1 MIILIKIINIINTY
15 CNMNDTNIIGNKY
28 KLIKQIGSGSFG
40 SIFEGINIRTSEKVA
55 IKIEL
60 ISDDLKLLQHESN
73 IYRILASV
81 EGIPKIKWYGKDET
95 KYYMVI
101 DLFGKS
107 LQDFL
112 DRSKKMSLKLVLQI
126 GVNILT
132 ILMKIHD
139 NGFIHRDIKPEN
151 FLLTLNKPIKVVLID
166 FGLCKPYL
174 LNNKHIEF
182 KYKNKFL
189 GTLNFASINTHN
201 LYEQSRRDD
210 LESLAYMLIYFYFGK
225 LDWINDEYQDT
236 FELENNYVRSMKKLL
251 NNDNNTPK
259 VLLDFYKNTTNLEF
273 EEKPKYE
280 KYIDSFRQELDNL
293 Q

>member
-1 MIILIKIINIINTY
+1 
-15 CNMNDTNIIGNKY
+15 MNDTNIIIGNKY

-40 SIFEGINIRTSEKVA
+40 SIFEGINIRTNEKVA

-60 ISDDLKLLQHESN
+60 ISDELKLLKHESN

-95 KYYMVI
+95 NYYMVI

-107 LQDFL
+107 LQDLL
-112 DRSKKMSLKLVLQI
+112 DKSRKLSLKVVLQI
-126 GVNILT
+126 GINIVN

-151 FLLTLNKPIKVVLID
+151 FLLTLNKPTKVVLID
-166 FGLCKPYL
+166 FGISKHYL
-174 LNNKHIEF
+174 INNKHIEF
-182 KYKNKFL
+182 KVKNKFL
-189 GTLNFASINTHN
+189 GTLNFASINTHK

-210 LESLAYMLIYFYFGK
+210 LESVAYMLIYLFFGE
-225 LDWINDEYQDT
+225 LEWMDT
-236 FELENNYVRSMKKLL
+236 VSENNSISFKEFESENNYVRSKKELIAIAH
-251 NNDNNTPK
+251 NNIPN
-259 VLLDFYKNTTNLEF
+259 VLLEFYEKTRKLEF
-273 EEKPKYE
+273 EERPNYE
-280 KYIDSFRQELDNL
+280 QYIDSFREELNKTNNYL

>member
-1 MIILIKIINIINTY
+1 
-15 CNMNDTNIIGNKY
+15 MNDTNIIVGNKY
-28 KLIKQIGSGSFG
+28 KIIKQIGSGSFG
-40 SIFEGINIRTSEKVA
+40 SIFEGMNIRTSEKVA
-55 IKIEL
+55 IKIEA
-60 ISDDLKLLQHESN
+60 ISDELKLLKHESN
-73 IYRILASV
+73 IYRILSNV
-81 EGIPKIKWYGKDET
+81 DGVPNIKWYGKDET
-95 KYYMVI
+95 NYYMVI

-107 LQDFL
+107 LQDLL
-112 DRSKKMSLKLVLQI
+112 DKSKKMSLKLVLQI
-126 GVNILT
+126 GINILT

-151 FLLTLNKPIKVVLID
+151 FLLTLNKPTKVFLID

-182 KYKNKFL
+182 KYKNKFV

-210 LESLAYMLIYFYFGK
+210 LESVAYMLIYFYFGK
-225 LDWINDEYQDT
+225 LDWINDEYKDT
-236 FELENNYVRSMKKLL
+236 FELENTYVKSMKKLL
-251 NNDNNTPK
+251 NNDNNIPK
-259 VLLDFYKNTTNLEF
+259 VLLEFYKNTNKLEF

-280 KYIDSFRQELDNL
+280 KYIDSFREELGNL